1 MRIRIRWT
9 GGGELKQIDTKRFFQ
24 EEEMVN
30 LKQEKITISK
40 KKDLGFRI
48 SKVADELR
56 TRTEK
61 LGKCK
66 TRLVNCAEDGES
78 FELTYE
84 FITDSAK
91 V

>member
-1 MRIRIRWT
+1 
-9 GGGELKQIDTKRFFQ
+9 
-24 EEEMVN
+24 MVS

-40 KKDLGFRI
+40 AKGLGSRI
-48 SKVADELR
+48 SMVADELR
-56 TRTEK
+56 RKSEK

-84 FITDSAK
+84 FISSDSSIP
-91 V
+91 

>member
-1 MRIRIRWT
+1 
-9 GGGELKQIDTKRFFQ
+9 
-24 EEEMVN
+24 MVS

-40 KKDLGFRI
+40 TKGLGSRI

-56 TRTEK
+56 TKTEK

-66 TRLVNCAEDGES
+66 TRLVNCAEDGEC

-84 FITDSAK
+84 FITDSSK